1 MIQKIKIS
9 QLLPNDGQIEG
20 LPKNPRFIKDN
31 RFLKLKQSLIDDPEF
46 MEIRE
51 LIVFPFGNKFV
62 IIGGNMR
69 FRAAK
74 EIGYK
79 ELTCKVLPRETPVE
93 KLRAYTIKDNASFG
107 DNDFDILANEWD
119 SIELNTWGMEVW
131 ENNIEEESEAE
142 KSKEKPEHEKCS
154 LCGK

>member
-20 LPKNPRFIKDN
+20 LPKNPRLIKDS

-51 LIVFPFGNKFV
+51 LIVFPFGNKFL

-79 ELTCKVLPRETPVE
+79 ELICKVLPIETTVE

-119 SIELNTWGMEVW
+119 SVELNNWGMEVW
-131 ENNIEEESEAE
+131 ENNIEEENE
-142 KSKEKPEHEKCS
+142 SKEGKERTAHEKCS